1 MFGWLAFWLG
11 QGWFGSFLIGIGQY
25 LSGLFES
32 DSISRSGRVV
42 GALFG
47 SEALV
52 SWSRGLYFL
61 IFFVNELNSLL
72 WLDVSTL
79 CCFFWFRPKLLWGQA
94 PQMSHM
100 GQVAQG
106 VWCLF

>member
-1 MFGWLAFWLG
+1 MLDGVGKLIRPELLVSASFGEGIFESDGLESGWLFGWLAFWLG
-11 QGWFGSFLIGIGQY
+11 QGWFGNFLIGIGQY

-32 DSISRSGRVV
+32 ESISRSGRVV

-61 IFFVNELNSLL
+61 NFFVN
-72 WLDVSTL
+72 
-79 CCFFWFRPKLLWGQA
+79 
-94 PQMSHM
+94 
-100 GQVAQG
+100 
-106 VWCLF
+106 